1 MNAKQLFTAASLAL
15 VGTAALAGGE
25 FDPLTGYGAVS
36 TAAPRVAAAP
46 AAQRA
51 AVERFDAGTA
61 YLQAPAVASTTTRS
75 EVRAEFLRA
84 RAEGDL
90 VSFDTGVEY
99 AQAPE
104 GRSTLTREEVRAET
118 RTALRA
124 RARNASG
131 S

>member
-15 VGTAALAGGE
+15 VGTAAFAAGE
-25 FDPLTGYGAVS
+25 FDPLTGFGAVS
-36 TAAPRVAAAP
+36 TGTPRVAAAAP
-46 AAQRA
+46 ADRA

-61 YLQAPAVASTTTRS
+61 YLQVPASVSSTTRN

-84 RAEGDL
+84 RAEGEI
-90 VSFDTGVEY
+90 VSFDTGLEY

-104 GRSTLTREEVRAET
+104 GRSTLTREQVRAET

-124 RARNASG
+124 KARSG